1 MLRFNLWLCYIFL
14 DNDHEMYVFDYAFT
28 QMHKIMHLV
37 SNLLHKKITY
47 SSMQSTYL
55 LGEID

>member
-1 MLRFNLWLCYIFL
+1 MLRFNLWLFYISL
-14 DNDHEMYVFDYAFT
+14 DKDHEMYLFDYAFT
-28 QMHKIMHLV
+28 RMHKIMQLV
-37 SNLLHKKITY
+37 SNLLHKKITF